1 MVSQFRNLIY
11 LCITYMLAMLSYT
24 QMGSGI
30 QAIDKANEILSFMT
44 VCRNVFH
51 NGSMAHTCYKWGHP

>member
-1 MVSQFRNLIY
+1 
-11 LCITYMLAMLSYT
+11 MLAMLSYT
-24 QMGSGI
+24 QMGSEI